1 MHDRLSVNSL
11 CFPGHPPEEIAEYWR
26 DLAPNRVSIT
36 TMLTGEHGDEAV
48 RQAIGGRKVE
58 TCSHALLMGPLSP
71 DEADW
76 AKPRADLSAAIRYAQ
91 SIGARSIYMVTGGR
105 QRHQRWEA
113 AAEIFAAILAPVL
126 PEAKAAGVPILIEP
140 APFVY
145 SPVHLS
151 HSLRDTVT
159 LAEMAGIGVCI
170 DLFSSWWE
178 ADLKATIERAMP
190 ICQLVQVGD
199 YKCGDNAFP
208 CRAVP
213 GDGDIP
219 LRQLCEWILGA
230 GYAGGFDFEL
240 IGPRIDQEG
249 HFAAVK
255 RAGDYMTK
263 VLEDLGA

>member
-1 MHDRLSVNSL
+1 MAKTPCARPS
-11 CFPGHPPEEIAEYWR
+11 
-26 DLAPNRVSIT
+26 
-36 TMLTGEHGDEAV
+36 AV
-48 RQAIGGRKVE
+48 
-58 TCSHALLMGPLSP
+58 SP

-76 AKPRADLSAAIRYAQ
+76 AEPRATLSAAIAFAR
-91 SIGARSIYMVTGGR
+91 SVGARSIYMVTGGR
-105 QRHQRWEA
+105 QRHQCWEEA
-113 AAEIFAAILAPVL
+113 AEVFSAIVAPCL
-126 PEAKAAGVPILIEP
+126 PEAKAAGVPLLIEP

-145 SPVHLS
+145 SPVHLA

-178 ADLKATIERAMP
+178 ADLKASIERAMP

-219 LRQLCEWILGA
+219 LRQLCEWIIGA
-230 GYAGGFDFEL
+230 GYRGGFDFEL

-249 HFAAVK
+249 HLAAVK
-255 RAGDYMTK
+255 RAGLYMTK